1 MLGVLMSP
9 RLELIQGFISID
21 FVSSNAC
28 FVLDVKPFVYNY
40 LDRYTRNEYQLA
52 NLMKQ
57 AEREERGR
65 TTDRQVLSVS
75 RIMDPNHLMV
85 AEWSRNDLLEFSRL
99 KN

>member
-1 MLGVLMSP
+1 MSP

-28 FVLDVKPFVYNY
+28 FVLDVKLFFYNY
-40 LDRYTRNEYQLA
+40 LDRYTRNEHQLA

-85 AEWSRNDLLEFSRL
+85 AEWCRNDLLEFSRL